1 MKDVLILNDTYMPLN
16 IVAMKKACKMMVKSS
31 IWESL
36 GRKSEYHVD
45 VVEYY
50 DVAIKSGCGER
61 IPRPAVIR
69 VAHYRHPTN
78 KKVKIFAPF
87 SRKGVWVRDDGMC
100 QYCGKK
106 VKLEDMH
113 WDHVVPRK
121 DGGKT
126 TWTNIV
132 CACLACN
139 SKKADL
145 PLSKCGLHLRKKP
158 EPVYNETTNSLSA
171 RERIIRKVGKKIPSQ
186 WQTYLEWIGVK

>member
-1 MKDVLILNDTYMPLN
+1 MKEVLIFNDTYMPLN
-16 IVAMKKACKMMVKSS
+16 IVSMKKACKMMVKSS

-36 GRKSEYHVD
+36 GRKSEYHID
-45 VVEYY
+45 VLEYY
-50 DVAIKSGCGER
+50 DDIINSANSKL
-61 IPRPAVIR
+61 PRPAVIR
-69 VAHYRHPTN
+69 IAHYKSPSN

-87 SRKGVWVRDDGMC
+87 GRKPVWIRDEGKC

-113 WDHVVPRK
+113 WDHVVSRK

-132 CACLACN
+132 CACFECN

-145 PLSKCGLHLRKKP
+145 PLSKCGMRLRKKP
-158 EPVYNETTNSLSA
+158 EPVYNETTNALSA
-171 RERIIRKVGKKIPSQ
+171 HARIVRKSGKKIPIQ
-186 WQTYLEWIGVK
+186 WQAYLSWIGVE